1 MPSQSLKDKYD
12 VVIVG
17 GGHNGLVAATYLAQA
32 DLSVLVLERLD
43 TPGGAAVSASPF
55 AGLPARLSRYSYLVG
70 VLPDQIVADLGLDLE
85 LRSRPVASYTP
96 VHRNGAHSG
105 LLVERNEGAAT
116 ADSFRRLTG
125 SDREYDAWR
134 TFYGE
139 VREFTE
145 ALAPTLL
152 EPLRTAREVRDLVD
166 GRTWDYLVEE
176 PLGRVIEE
184 RFSDDTVRG
193 VVAAD
198 ALIGTFADL
207 NDESGVQ
214 NRCFLYHLV
223 GNGSGEWRVP
233 VGGMGAV
240 TDALAVAAR
249 NAGATIVTGAGVSGI
264 ESDGTEATVT
274 WHDGEGWRAASCDW
288 VLSNVAPWV
297 LQVLL
302 GEDAGD
308 RPEGAQLNVNL
319 LLDRLPRLRSGEPPR
334 NAFAGTF
341 HVAEDYTQLQKAYQE
356 AADGGL
362 PTTQP
367 GELSLPL
374 ADGPLDPG
382 AAGRAGHAHA
392 DLLRGAHP
400 GPGVRRRRRRP
411 ARRRGGPGP
420 RRDQRGAR
428 GADRVTDRH
437 RRERRAL
444 PRGQSPAGHRRGPR
458 DAGRSHL
465 PRRPRLAVGAEPH
478 PARLPRAAVGRR
490 DRAAERA
497 ALRVG
502 CAPRWRGQRARRPQR
517 GAGRA
522 GGPGQ
527 TLPGSSVT
535 IGGLVG
541 CSDPP
546 AGSTVIA
553 TVVPALGIAITL
565 PASRSSSTPADVAVP
580 EWIVHIW

>member
-55 AGLPARLSRYSYLVG
+55 AGLPARLSRYSDLVG

-85 LRSRPVASYTP
+85 LRSRSVASYTP
-96 VHRNGAHSG
+96 VHRNGEHSG
-105 LLVERNEGAAT
+105 LLVERNEGSAT

-207 NDESGVQ
+207 NDESGTQ
-214 NRCFLYHLV
+214 NRGFLYHLV

-249 NAGATIVTGAGVSGI
+249 KAGATIVTGAGVSGI

-274 WHDGEGWRAASCDW
+274 WHDGEGWRAASSDW

-367 GELSLPL
+367 GELHCHSLTDPSILGPL
-374 ADGPLDPG
+374 AAQGMHTLTYFGVHTPARAFADDVD
-382 AAGRAGHAHA
+382 AQRDVAVGRALDAINEVLEEPIESLIATDENGVPCLEAKAPQDIDEALAMPGGHIFHG
-392 DLLRGAHP
+392 DLDWPWTPNRTRLDSPAQRWGVATELPNVLLCGSGA
-400 GPGVRRRRRRP
+400 
-411 ARRRGGPGP
+411 RRGGAVSGLGGHNAAQAVLEARV
-420 RRDQRGAR
+420 RRSRD
-428 GADRVTDRH
+428 
-437 RRERRAL
+437 
-444 PRGQSPAGHRRGPR
+444 PA
-458 DAGRSHL
+458 
-465 PRRPRLAVGAEPH
+465 
-478 PARLPRAAVGRR
+478 
-490 DRAAERA
+490 
-497 ALRVG
+497 
-502 CAPRWRGQRARRPQR
+502 
-517 GAGRA
+517 
-522 GGPGQ
+522 
-527 TLPGSSVT
+527 
-535 IGGLVG
+535 
-541 CSDPP
+541 
-546 AGSTVIA
+546 
-553 TVVPALGIAITL
+553 
-565 PASRSSSTPADVAVP
+565 
-580 EWIVHIW
+580 